1 MNCAELLEKIYANPA
16 ILFDYLHEDFTVHAP
31 GNNKIAGVH
40 NGPDGFRAHMALM
53 AELSNNTFSLEPQGT
68 IVGDEHFGLAVSR
81 ATGQRDGKTLDTL
94 AFGLWGFKDGL
105 LTDHWERVGDPQ
117 QWDHFWS

>member
-40 NGPDGFRAHMALM
+40 KGPDGFRAHMALM

-81 ATGQRDGKTLDTL
+81 AIGQRDGKALDTL
-94 AFGLWGFKDGL
+94 AFGL
-105 LTDHWERVGDPQ
+105 
-117 QWDHFWS
+117 